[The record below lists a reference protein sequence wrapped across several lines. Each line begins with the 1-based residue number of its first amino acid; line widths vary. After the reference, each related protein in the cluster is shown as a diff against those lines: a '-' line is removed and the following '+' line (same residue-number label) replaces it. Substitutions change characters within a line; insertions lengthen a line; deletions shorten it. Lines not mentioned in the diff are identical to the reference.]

1 MVKWILFRKIIAIG
15 EKDLGINLAYFKTE
29 GQVGRRT
36 VGVSGWKVVRG
47 NIKGKGGQFW
57 LN

>member
-29 GQVGRRT
+29 GQVEEN
-36 VGVSGWKVVRG
+36 S
-47 NIKGKGGQFW
+47 GGQW
-57 LN
+57 MESCRREIS